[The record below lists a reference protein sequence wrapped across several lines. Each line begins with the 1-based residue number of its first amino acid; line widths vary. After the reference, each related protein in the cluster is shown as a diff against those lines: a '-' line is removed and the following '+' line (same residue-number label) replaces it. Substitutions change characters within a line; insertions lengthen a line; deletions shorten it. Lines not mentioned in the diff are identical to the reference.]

1 MLLLTAALVAVC
13 FLIGQAI
20 VALCGGVRW
29 RWWAPALG
37 YALLVIVGGQVV
49 RLPDHQTAMVVI
61 LAVATLAALALPL
74 VRRAVAGAAP
84 DALPF
89 GLLLLLASAIPF
101 FATGHAGVLGASVSN
116 DMSSHLTGAF
126 YLRTGEGLR
135 PAAAYGGNLITTGY
149 PLGAHGLAAL
159 LTRVSGL
166 GEVRVFS
173 AITLAIPVL
182 TGFAALGLVPAAP
195 RAGRWAL
202 AAVVGLG
209 YMVAAYLAQGSFKE
223 ITEALFVL
231 AAALALGDLTRG
243 RAPRGWW
250 RGLRHGVPI
259 AVLAAGAVYDY
270 SYGGAFW
277 MIGTVGVF
285 LLVAIVRRPRAL
297 PSILRQA
304 ILPTIGALAVT
315 AAVLAPEISRIEE
328 FTKSVFGVEPT
339 TQHGNLFHAIV
350 PLETIGPWFSGDF
363 RIYPRP
369 EWPSYAFSGLAAA
382 VLIGGLVWWW
392 RRRELALPCALVASI
407 ALWAELALTRNTY
420 NAAKGLVV
428 MAPLATACIGAPL
441 LAAWAARSRVPRT
454 GRLLVASRVL
464 GGVLLGAAVVSTFV
478 ALRSAPVGLG
488 SHEQELARMRPII
501 GKKPVLFLS
510 NDHFAQWELRG
521 AQVYVSTALYA
532 PASLPIHLQKQS
544 GPPGDPVDV
553 DNYESSELDR
563 IDFIVTP
570 AAHYQSEIP
579 PNFQPV
585 LHTASYELY
594 RRAGPT
600 PAREPIEPP
609 GQPSAVLDCT
619 SPVGKT
625 DLAQYRWAG
634 VVPTPYVTTDWHGTV
649 GVPGHT
655 ATLQVRLP
663 AGQWDVSV
671 QYLSYTSVV
680 VRAPQLRDVIAPNYG
695 LINQY
700 WPAGTLTS
708 NGRTLRLTLHA
719 ENRSWFG
726 RLLGSP
732 RSLISEDSPG
742 MTPLWHVAF
751 TRHGVT
757 PQRVPVA
764 AACGRWVDWLAPAGS
779 TMS

>member
-1 MLLLTAALVAVC
+1 MLLLTAALVAAC
-13 FLIGQAI
+13 FLLGQAI
-20 VALCGGVRW
+20 LALCGGTRW

-37 YALLVIVGGQVV
+37 YALLLVVGGQVV
-49 RLPDHQTAMVVI
+49 RIPNHQPAMLVI
-61 LAVATLAALALPL
+61 LAVATVATLALPL
-74 VRRAVAGAAP
+74 VRRAVVGAAP

-89 GLLLLLASAIPF
+89 GLLLLLAGAIPF
-101 FATGHAGVLGASVSN
+101 FATGHTGVLGASVSN
-116 DMSSHLTGAF
+116 DMSQHLTGAF

-159 LTRVSGL
+159 LTGVSGL
-166 GEVRVFS
+166 GEERVFS

-182 TGFAALGLVPAAP
+182 TGFAVLGLVPAAP
-195 RAGRWAL
+195 RAARWAL
-202 AAVVGLG
+202 GAVVGLG
-209 YMVAAYLAQGSFKE
+209 YMMAAYLAQGSFKE

-231 AAALALGDLTRG
+231 ATALALGDLTREP
-243 RAPRGWW
+243 PRGWW
-250 RGLRHGVPI
+250 HALRLGVPI
-259 AVLAAGAVYDY
+259 AVLTAGAVYNY

-277 MIGTVGVF
+277 MIGAVGVF

-304 ILPTIGALAVT
+304 ILPTIGALVVA
-315 AAVLAPEISRIEE
+315 AAVLAPETSRIEE

-339 TQHGNLFHAIV
+339 TQHGNLFHSIN

-363 RIYPRP
+363 RIWPRP
-369 EWPSYAFSGLAAA
+369 EWPSYAFSALAAA
-382 VLIGGLVWWW
+382 ALIGGLVWWW
-392 RRRELALPCALVASI
+392 RRRELALPCALVAAI
-407 ALWAELALTRNTY
+407 ALWAELTLTRNTY

-441 LAAWAARSRVPRT
+441 VAAWAARSRVPRT
-454 GRLLVASRVL
+454 RRLLVAGRVL
-464 GGVLLGAAVVSTFV
+464 GGVLLGATIVSTFAV
-478 ALRSAPVGLG
+478 LRSAPVGIG
-488 SHEQELARMRPII
+488 SHEQELASMRPII

-521 AQVYVSTALYA
+521 AKVYVATPLYA
-532 PASLPIHLQKQS
+532 PAALPIHLQKQS

-553 DNYESSELDR
+553 DNYESTDLDR

-570 AAHYQSEIP
+570 AARYQSEIP
-579 PNFQPV
+579 PNFQLV
-585 LHTASYELY
+585 MHTASYELF

-619 SPVGKT
+619 SPAGRT
-625 DLAQYRWAG
+625 LLTQYRWAG
-634 VVPTPYVTTDWHGTV
+634 VVPTPYVTTDWHGNV
-649 GVPGHT
+649 GIPGHT
-655 ATLQVRLP
+655 ATLEVRLP
-663 AGQWDVSV
+663 AGQWDISL

-680 VRAPQLRDVIAPNYG
+680 VRAPHLRTVIAPNYG
-695 LINQY
+695 LINEY

-708 NGRTLRLTLHA
+708 NGTTLTLTLHA

-732 RSLISEDSPG
+732 RRLLSEDSPKQ
-742 MTPLWHVAF
+742 TPLWHVAF
-751 TRHGVT
+751 TRHGVND
-757 PQRVPVA
+757 QRIPVS
-764 AACGRWVDWLAPAGS
+764 AACGRWVDWLAPANS
-779 TMS
+779 TMQ